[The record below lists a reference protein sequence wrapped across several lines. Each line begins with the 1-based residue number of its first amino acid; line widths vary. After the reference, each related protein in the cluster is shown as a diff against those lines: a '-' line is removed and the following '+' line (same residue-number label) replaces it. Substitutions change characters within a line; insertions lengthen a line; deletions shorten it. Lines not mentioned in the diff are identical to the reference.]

1 MCACVCVC
9 SVVREC
15 IKSNHTCICS
25 TLLTC
30 ECMQV
35 LLCSVDCR
43 GMFVPQCKCVCNNL
57 CFIHALCIHTL
68 WLGASFKECKILPV
82 RERARICCRNSALK
96 HCIAKLQQLQNNK
109 YNHTL
114 TYTTLSHIQSTYV
127 HTYCTHYSETS
138 SNYHFATKIIA
149 HKVILRGHK
158 IQTGTC

>member
-1 MCACVCVC
+1 MDNWYNLYVHRCVRVCVCVC

-82 RERARICCRNSALK
+82 RERTRICCRNSALK

-114 TYTTLSHIQSTYV
+114 TYTTHSHTYKV
-127 HTYCTHYSETS
+127 HTYIRTVHTTVRP
-138 SNYHFATKIIA
+138 HPTT
-149 HKVILRGHK
+149 ILRPKSLH
-158 IQTGTC
+158 TR